1 MIWLKCS
8 KGFQDNHSLKR
19 GLFGVSF
26 AMKGNGM
33 INYTTPTITLTVEG
47 VDITQH
53 NVYVSL
59 EQGVREL
66 TKTGSDLI
74 LQSQQTDTVIT
85 FTLTQEE
92 SASFDFRKNV
102 SIQVNWITS
111 GGVRAATEIKSIDV
125 MRNLLDEVIQYD

>member
-1 MIWLKCS
+1 M
-8 KGFQDNHSLKR
+8 
-19 GLFGVSF
+19 
-26 AMKGNGM
+26 
-33 INYTTPTITLTVEG
+33 
-47 VDITQH
+47 
-53 NVYVSL
+53 
-59 EQGVREL
+59 REL

-111 GGVRAATEIKSIDV
+111 DGVRAATEIKSIDV